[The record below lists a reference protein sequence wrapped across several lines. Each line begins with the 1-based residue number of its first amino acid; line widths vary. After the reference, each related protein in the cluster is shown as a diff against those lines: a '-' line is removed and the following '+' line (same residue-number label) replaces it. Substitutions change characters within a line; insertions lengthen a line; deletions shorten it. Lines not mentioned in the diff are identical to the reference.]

1 MAISASVEQFIELN
15 DSISF
20 EESSNVIFI
29 SLKEIQSNTTPNGVI
44 VSNTGITFTIT
55 GSYGEDIAINDEYV
69 VRTKDGK
76 FLTYHSYTDL
86 INSEYQHLIKFSP
99 DASHDKTFRYSFLV
113 DSVLTTY
120 EQKVNLNPSR
130 HYTRLRQLVN
140 REASNASSS

>member
-1 MAISASVEQFIELN
+1 MALTASVDQFIELN
-15 DSISF
+15 DSLSF

-55 GSYGEDIAINDEYV
+55 GSYGEDIASNDEYL

-76 FLTYHSYTDL
+76 FITYYNYNDL
-86 INSEYQHLIKFSP
+86 INAEYEHLIKFSP
-99 DASHDKTFRYSFLV
+99 DASHDKTFKYSFLV

-120 EQKVNLNPSR
+120 EQKVYLNPSR
-130 HYTRLRQLVN
+130 HYTRLRELVN
-140 REASNASSS
+140 KEAPNASSS